1 MPAGAGLRGA
11 RGWLAAGRRAFGLGR
26 HRMQRSLGGE
36 DPPIQEVGKSMRL
49 KMMGRFFAAALLSV
63 MSGCQGEEPT
73 ATDGDVATQEAGAES
88 KCTQRFDGIN
98 SCALGNARLSST
110 EQGLA
115 VTNLRN
121 VKSDGVAST
130 FARAASWSQA
140 SEIKF
145 GSTAGVLQL
154 DARSGDQVVST
165 LRVAP
170 GREANSAF
178 ITPTFSGAPGGSN
191 YRMNVYREGVLQGT
205 STNTANRMIVFN
217 NWRDFIRW
225 LVAYADFFELDII
238 WNKTGE
244 APTAPANVG
253 ACGWRLRTDGSTF
266 SVTLDDGKV
275 LTGDSVEFIEE
286 IEDGHYPYNGFTG
299 IDVKA
304 TAQGINI
311 LSESFKP
318 AAK

>member
-1 MPAGAGLRGA
+1 
-11 RGWLAAGRRAFGLGR
+11 
-26 HRMQRSLGGE
+26 
-36 DPPIQEVGKSMRL
+36 MRL

-88 KCTQRFDGIN
+88 KCTQRFDGIS

-115 VTNLRN
+115 LTNLRSA
-121 VKSDGVAST
+121 KTDGVAST

-145 GSTAGVLQL
+145 GSTSGVLQL
-154 DARSGDQVVST
+154 DARSGDQVVSS
-165 LRVAP
+165 LRVTP

-191 YRMNVYREGVLQGT
+191 YRMNVYRDGVLQGS
-205 STNTANRMIVFN
+205 STHTPSQMIIFT
-217 NWRDFIRW
+217 NWRDFIRF
-225 LVAYADFFELDII
+225 LLAYADFFELDII
-238 WNKTGE
+238 IWKNGE

-253 ACGWRLRTDGSTF
+253 ACGWRLRTNGSTF
-266 SVTLDDGKV
+266 SVAMEDGKV
-275 LTGDSVEFIEE
+275 VTGDSVEFIEE

>member
-1 MPAGAGLRGA
+1 
-11 RGWLAAGRRAFGLGR
+11 
-26 HRMQRSLGGE
+26 
-36 DPPIQEVGKSMRL
+36 MRL
-49 KMMGRFFAAALLSV
+49 KMMGHFFAAALLSV

-73 ATDGDVATQEAGAES
+73 TADGDVATQEAGAES

-98 SCALGNARLSST
+98 SCALGNARLAST

-115 VTNLRN
+115 VTNLRSA
-121 VKSDGVAST
+121 KTDGVSST
-130 FARAASWSQA
+130 FARAASWTQA

-145 GSTAGVLQL
+145 GSTSGVLQL

-165 LRVAP
+165 LRVTP

-205 STNTANRMIVFN
+205 STNTANRMIIFT
-217 NWRDFIRW
+217 NWRDFIRF
-225 LVAYADFFELDII
+225 LIAYADFFELDII

-266 SVTLDDGKV
+266 SVALDDGKV

-304 TAQGINI
+304 TAQGMNI
-311 LSESFKP
+311 LSEGFKP